1 MTQNEGKVIGEVTHY
16 YSHLE
21 VAIVK
26 FNRKVKVGDT
36 VRFKGHTSDFTETI
50 SHMQYDHKDIEEA
63 KPGQEVGIKVSEK
76 VRQGDKVYEVV

>member
-1 MTQNEGKVIGEVTHY
+1 MNEEKEIGEVTHY
-16 YSHLE
+16 YSHLG

-26 FNRKVKVGDT
+26 FNRKVKVGDKIHL
-36 VRFKGHTSDFTETI
+36 KGHTSDFTETI

-76 VRQGDKVYEVV
+76 VRQGDKVCEVV